1 MTSRKTQ
8 PAQSPGVGTG
18 RRLHPVLRVVAYFLA
33 MVAVNR
39 LAFAVVP
46 ALVPSTPGWLLA
58 LVEGAVYL
66 GGMLALTWAFCHYL
80 DRKSL
85 ASLGL
90 QRQGWLAK
98 LASGLGL
105 GAGLMFLVFAVLAA
119 AGWLTAEPASPQLLP
134 WVASALSWAALSFV
148 EELAF
153 RGYIMQG
160 LAGAWG
166 MPVAVV
172 VSSLAFGM
180 VHLVDPNVSLV
191 AVLNISVGGLLF
203 AVAYLVTRSLW
214 LSAGIHIAWN
224 LTEIQILGFPGSG
237 YVEPALLRTT
247 VSGPQWLTGGAFGP
261 EAGLLAL
268 GAWLLGIC
276 LLVGYGMTRR
286 RRSTSE
292 RQLSKP

>member
-1 MTSRKTQ
+1 MTSGQTRSA
-8 PAQSPGVGTG
+8 PSPGPGP
-18 RRLHPVLRVVAYFLA
+18 RQRLHPVLRVVAYFLVMA
-33 MVAVNR
+33 AVNR
-39 LAFAVVP
+39 LSFAVVP
-46 ALVPSTPGWLLA
+46 AVFPSAADWLLA
-58 LVEGAVYL
+58 LLEGAVYL
-66 GGMLALTWAFCHYL
+66 GGILALTWAFCRYL
-80 DRKSL
+80 DRKPL
-85 ASLGL
+85 VSLGL

-98 LASGLGL
+98 LAAGLGL
-105 GAGLMFLVFAVLAA
+105 GAGLMLLVFAVLAA
-119 AGWLTAEPASPQLLP
+119 AGWLTAEPASPQPLP
-134 WVASALSWAALSFV
+134 WVASALSWAALSLA

-166 MPVAVV
+166 MPAAVV
-172 VSSLAFGM
+172 VSSLAFGA
-180 VHLVDPNVSLV
+180 VHLIDPNVSLV

-214 LSAGIHIAWN
+214 LPAGIHIAWN

-247 VSGPQWLTGGAFGP
+247 VSGPEWLTGGAFGP

-286 RRSTSE
+286 RRSTSD
-292 RQLSKP
+292 R